1 MVVIADRSALPNR
14 RRLRYGLS
22 ALATAAAAAA
32 SPAGASASASHLIAP
47 GETLSGIAA
56 VNGLSTGTLAAWN
69 GIDPD
74 TLVVSGTSI
83 MVPTA
88 AEAGVTATST
98 TDGSATA
105 ATHTVVAGESL
116 SSVAA
121 ANGLSIADLAAA
133 NGLSADSLLI
143 EGSSLQVPAATT
155 TAAPASSV
163 SLGSI
168 YMPGGDAYLRSDA
181 AAQWNAMRQESLADF
196 GQDIYPNGPLSAYRS
211 PEQQAQL
218 YQSFLDG
225 TGDPA
230 NPPGS
235 SSHEL
240 GLSVDVA
247 TPEMRSVVDQIGSQ
261 FGWGKLEAPDEWWH
275 VTYGG

>member
-1 MVVIADRSALPNR
+1 MVLIEDRNALLTR
-14 RRLRYGLS
+14 RRFRHGLS
-22 ALATAAAAAA
+22 ALAATAGIAVA
-32 SPAGASASASHLIAP
+32 SPGGAFASASHLVAP

-56 VNGLSTGTLAAWN
+56 ANGLSTDTLAAWN
-69 GIDPD
+69 GIDPE
-74 TLVVSGTSI
+74 TYVVSGTSI

-88 AEAGVTATST
+88 AEAGVTSSST
-98 TDGSATA
+98 TSSSAGS
-105 ATHTVVAGESL
+105 HTVVSGESL

-121 ANGLSIADLAAA
+121 ANGVSIADLAAA
-133 NGLSADSLLI
+133 NGLSPDSFLI
-143 EGSSLQVPAATT
+143 EGTTVQIPAAST
-155 TAAPASSV
+155 TAAPSSSI
-163 SLGSI
+163 SLGSV
-168 YMPGGDAYLRSDA
+168 YTPEGDVYLESSA
-181 AAQWNAMRQESLADF
+181 ASQWNAMRQESLADF
-196 GQDIYPNGPLSAYRS
+196 GQDIYPNGPLSAYRTS
-211 PEQQAQL
+211 DQQAQL

-247 TPEMRSVVDQIGSQ
+247 TPEMRSVVDQIGYQ
-261 FGWGKLEAPDEWWH
+261 FGWGKFEAPDEWWH